1 MRLWDGLAVN
11 TATTAKGT
19 EAEGSKYTEVVSSF
33 LMGSH
38 TKKVTQCWASS
49 YLALSV
55 NKHQTSC
62 GQEKHQRRSVTTLH
76 PQAVKGVG
84 CLLARQRKGA
94 IIENAVVGRGN
105 HKANSLE
112 TEGGF
117 VAGKKQQNYLK
128 TARKT
133 TRWFT

>member
-1 MRLWDGLAVN
+1 MVN
-11 TATTAKGT
+11 RATTAKGT

-38 TKKVTQCWASS
+38 AKKVMQGWAPS

-62 GQEKHQRRSVTTLH
+62 GQEKQQRRSVTTHH
-76 PQAVKGVG
+76 PQAGKGGGSLLVRQKKGV
-84 CLLARQRKGA
+84 
-94 IIENAVVGRGN
+94 IIEKAAVGRGN
-105 HKANSLE
+105 HKVNSLE

-117 VAGKKQQNYLK
+117 VAGKKQQSDSK
-128 TARKT
+128 IARRT
-133 TRWFT
+133 IRWFT